1 MILIGDKVYVDSSSS
16 VGSIGVTS
24 NWFGFKK
31 ILDKNEIERRKF
43 TTNEY
48 CTCMLFI

>member
-1 MILIGDKVYVDSSSS
+1 MILIGDKVYVDRSSS
-16 VGSIGVTS
+16 VGSINVTS
-24 NWFGFKK
+24 NWFGFKN

-48 CTCMLFI
+48 SSMLFV